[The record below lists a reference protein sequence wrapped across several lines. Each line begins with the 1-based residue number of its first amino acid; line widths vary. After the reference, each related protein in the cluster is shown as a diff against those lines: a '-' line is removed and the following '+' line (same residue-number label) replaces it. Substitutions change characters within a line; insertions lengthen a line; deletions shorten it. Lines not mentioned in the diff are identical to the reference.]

1 VPHIDCNRN
10 GFSRWLPRIRV
21 LHKLFRFASLN
32 LANISLSKSEQTLP
46 KITGGRF
53 IAEFLNAQGVT
64 AFFFV
69 PTMLSR
75 ALAEMDNMPIKRVLT
90 HGEKA
95 AAYMADGYARASG
108 RPGIC
113 AAQAVGAANLAA
125 GLRDAYMGHSPV
137 IALTGGRWG
146 HQKHKINY
154 QEMDDFPMFT
164 QVTKANFQVDTI
176 VRLPDLL
183 RQAFREATSGTPA
196 PVNLLFAGKEGD
208 IEHDEAE
215 LKLIEE
221 ETFSQVP
228 AFRPA
233 PEAARVAEAARALK
247 KAKRPVIVVGGGA
260 RYSGAGPEVL
270 KLARALSIPIATSL
284 NAKSLVP
291 ENEPLYI
298 GVPGT
303 YSRSCTNK
311 ILKRADLVVYVG
323 SQTGGMVT
331 HFWKIPPAGT
341 PVIQIGIDPSDL
353 GRNYPNAVSVLGDAK
368 TTLKALNEAIG
379 GGKGKSSGNK
389 KWIEETQAAVKEWRA
404 EVKPL
409 RDSDAEPMRPER
421 IWKELGDWLPRDTIV
436 VCDTGHAGMWSAQQL
451 WVSKPWDFLRAAGSL
466 GWAFPAS
473 LGAKCAMPKKP
484 VVCVTGDGGFWYH
497 LQELETAVRCGI
509 PTVTLVNNNNS
520 LNQETT
526 IFRHAYGG
534 KPSKKQG
541 EMWHFS
547 KVDFSAIAESMGAL
561 GIRVTKPAEVR
572 SALDRAISSG
582 RPTVVEVLSDI
593 EALAPNAWEG

>member
-1 VPHIDCNRN
+1 
-10 GFSRWLPRIRV
+10 
-21 LHKLFRFASLN
+21 
-32 LANISLSKSEQTLP
+32 LA

-137 IALTGGRWG
+137 IALTGGRFG

-164 QVTKANFQVDTI
+164 QVTKANFQVDA
-176 VRLPDLL
+176 VGRLPELL

-208 IEHDEAE
+208 IEHDEAD
-215 LKLIEE
+215 LKLIADEA
-221 ETFSQVP
+221 TAQVP

-233 PEAARVAEAARALK
+233 PELARVSQAARLLK
-247 KAKRPVIVVGGGA
+247 SAKRPVIVIGGGA
-260 RYSGAGPEVL
+260 RLSGAGPEIL
-270 KLARALSIPIATSL
+270 KLAKTLSIPVATSL
-284 NAKSLVP
+284 NGKSLVP
-291 ENEPLYI
+291 ESNPLYI

-311 ILKRADLVVYVG
+311 LMKRADLVLYVG

-341 PVIQIGIDPSDL
+341 PVIQIGIDPADL

-368 TTLKALNEAIG
+368 TVLKALNEAVG
-379 GGKGKSSGNK
+379 GPGKAARNV
-389 KWIEETQAAVKEWRA
+389 KWVEEAQAAVNEWRA

-409 RDSDAEPMRPER
+409 RESDAEPMRPER
-421 IWKELGDWLPRDTIV
+421 IWKEIGDWLPRDTIV
-436 VCDTGHAGMWSAQQL
+436 VSDTGHAGMWSAQQL

-509 PTVTLVNNNNS
+509 PTVTVVNNNNS

-561 GIRVTKPAEVR
+561 GIRVTKPAELR
-572 SALDRAISSG
+572 SALDRAISSE
-582 RPTVVEVLSDI
+582 RPAVVEVLSDI

>member
-1 VPHIDCNRN
+1 
-10 GFSRWLPRIRV
+10 
-21 LHKLFRFASLN
+21 
-32 LANISLSKSEQTLP
+32 
-46 KITGGRF
+46 
-53 IAEFLNAQGVT
+53 
-64 AFFFV
+64 
-69 PTMLSR
+69 MLSR

-154 QEMDDFPMFT
+154 QEMDDYPIFS
-164 QVTKANFQVDTI
+164 QVTKANFQVDTVGRI
-176 VRLPDLL
+176 PDLL

-208 IEHDEAE
+208 IEHEEAD
-215 LKLIEE
+215 LQLIAEE
-221 ETFSQVP
+221 VFTQVP

-233 PEAARVAEAARALK
+233 PEAVHVAEAARMLLGAQ
-247 KAKRPVIVVGGGA
+247 RPVIVVGGGA
-260 RYSGAGPEVL
+260 RLSGAGPEVL
-270 KLARALSIPIATSL
+270 KLAETLSIPLATSL
-284 NAKSLVP
+284 NGLSLVP
-291 ENEPLYI
+291 DNHPLYI

-311 ILKRADLVVYVG
+311 ILKRADLVLYVG
-323 SQTGGMVT
+323 SQTSGQVT

-341 PVIQIGIDPSDL
+341 PVIQIGIDAADL
-353 GRNYPNAVSVLGDAK
+353 GRNYPNAVSLLGDAK
-368 TTLKALNEAIG
+368 TALLLLFEAVCG
-379 GGKGKSSGNK
+379 VSNASPAAA
-389 KWIEETQAAVKEWRA
+389 KWAEETIAAVNEWRA

-409 RDSDAEPMRPER
+409 RDSSAEPMRPER
-421 IWKELGDWLPRDTIV
+421 IMKELGAWLPPDTIV

-451 WVSKPWDFLRAAGSL
+451 WVSGKPWDFLRAAGSL

-473 LGAKCAMPKKP
+473 LGAKVAMPKKP
-484 VVCVTGDGGFWYH
+484 VVCFTGDGGFWYH

-509 PTVTLVNNNNS
+509 PTVTVVNNNNS

-526 IFRHAYGG
+526 IFAHAYGG
-534 KPSKKQG
+534 KPSPKNT

-547 KVDFSAIAESMGAL
+547 QVNFAAIAESMGAL
-561 GIRVTKPAEVR
+561 GSRVTKPSEVR
-572 SALDRAISSG
+572 SALDQAFSSG
-582 RPTVVEVLSDI
+582 RPAVVEVMSDI
-593 EALAPNAWEG
+593 AALAPNAWEG

>member
-1 VPHIDCNRN
+1 VA
-10 GFSRWLPRIRV
+10 
-21 LHKLFRFASLN
+21 KM
-32 LANISLSKSEQTLP
+32 
-46 KITGGRF
+46 TGGRF
-53 IAEFLNAQGVT
+53 VAEFLNAQGVT

-75 ALAEMDNMPIKRVLT
+75 ALAEMDDMPIKRVLT

-108 RPGIC
+108 RPGVC

-137 IALTGGRWG
+137 IALTGGRFG

-154 QEMDDFPMFT
+154 QEMDDFPMFA
-164 QVTKANFQVDTI
+164 QVTKANFQADTV

-183 RQAFREATSGTPA
+183 RQAFREATSGTPG

-208 IEHDEAE
+208 IESDEAE

-221 ETFSQVP
+221 VQYTRVP
-228 AFRPA
+228 AFRHA
-233 PEAARVAEAARALK
+233 PEPARVALVARALK
-247 KAKRPVIVVGGGA
+247 KAKRPIIVVGGGA
-260 RYSGAGPEVL
+260 RLSGAGPEVL
-270 KLARALSIPIATSL
+270 RVARALSIPIATSL

-311 ILKRADLVVYVG
+311 ILKRTDLVLYIG

-331 HFWKIPPAGT
+331 HFWKIPAAGT
-341 PVIQIGIDPSDL
+341 PVIQIGIDASDL

-368 TTLKALNEAIG
+368 VTLRMLNEAIG
-379 GGKGKSSGNK
+379 SGKAKGSGNK
-389 KWIEETQAAVKEWRA
+389 KWVEEIQAAVNEWRA

-421 IWKELGDWLPRDTIV
+421 IWREIGDWLPRDTIV

-473 LGAKCAMPKKP
+473 LGAKCAMPQKP

-509 PTVTLVNNNNS
+509 PTVTIVNNNNS

-561 GIRVTKPAEVR
+561 GIRVTKPAELR
-572 SALDRAISSG
+572 SALDRAVSSG
-582 RPTVVEVLSDI
+582 RPAVVEVLSDI
-593 EALAPNAWEG
+593 EALAPNPWEG